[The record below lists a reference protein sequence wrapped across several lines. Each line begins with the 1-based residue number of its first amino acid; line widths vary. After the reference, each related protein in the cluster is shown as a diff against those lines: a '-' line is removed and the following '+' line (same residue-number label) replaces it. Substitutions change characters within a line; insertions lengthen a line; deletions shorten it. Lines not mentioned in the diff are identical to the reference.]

1 MIGDK
6 YRQAGASLMEVLVAM
21 SISLVVTAS
30 MVAMMSNSLGNTAR
44 IVKMTKLSDDMRV
57 AMQMMTRDLRRTSFN
72 ANSMFCYGNADCTS
86 DGSITAAGD
95 VTIVNGSCFWFQ
107 MDRNEGEDPLNG
119 DSTDDSTGGF
129 RRRSVIEGGDDG
141 EEIGWIEMY
150 TGMAPPTCNEADE
163 SDGWVAITDREN
175 MNITGFTIDDSLSY
189 TQVVLQDVNGNTM
202 SQKVRKI
209 RMTVLGQLVLDPSVV
224 RRMEDV
230 ISVRNDL
237 IL

>member
-1 MIGDK
+1 
-6 YRQAGASLMEVLVAM
+6 M

-30 MVAMMSNSLGNTAR
+30 MIALMSNSLGNTAR
-44 IVKMTKLSDDMRV
+44 IIKMTKLSDDMRV
-57 AMQMMTRDLRRTSFN
+57 AMQMMTRDLRRSSFN
-72 ANSMFCYGNADCTS
+72 ADSMLCYGNVDCTT

-107 MDRNEGEDPLNG
+107 LDRAEGEDPLNG

-129 RRRSVIEGGDDG
+129 RRRSVTDNET
-141 EEIGWIEMY
+141 EEEFGWIEMY
-150 TGMAPPTCNEADE
+150 TGTAPPTCNEADE

-189 TQVVLQDVNGNTM
+189 TQVVLQDVNGNEM
-202 SQKVRKI
+202 SQRVRKI
-209 RMTVLGQLVLDPSVV
+209 RMTVLGQLVMDPSVV

>member
-1 MIGDK
+1 MINANF
-6 YRQAGASLMEVLVAM
+6 RQTGASLMEVLIAM

-30 MVAMMSNSLGNTAR
+30 MIALMSNSLGNTAR

-72 ANSMFCYGNADCTS
+72 ANSMFCYGNVDCAS

-95 VTIVNGSCFWFQ
+95 VAIVNGSCFWFQ
-107 MDRNEGEDPLNG
+107 LDRAEGEDPLNG

-129 RRRSVIEGGDDG
+129 RRRSVTEGG
-141 EEIGWIEMY
+141 EEFGWIEMY
-150 TGMAPPTCNEADE
+150 TGTAPPTCSEADE
-163 SDGWVAITDREN
+163 SSGWVAITDREN

-189 TQVVLQDVNGNTM
+189 NQVVLQDVNNNTLE
-202 SQKVRKI
+202 QRVRKI
-209 RMTVLGQLVLDPSVV
+209 RMTVLGQLVMDPSVV

>member
-1 MIGDK
+1 
-6 YRQAGASLMEVLVAM
+6 
-21 SISLVVTAS
+21 
-30 MVAMMSNSLGNTAR
+30 
-44 IVKMTKLSDDMRV
+44 MTKLSDDMRV
-57 AMQMMTRDLRRTSFN
+57 ALQMMTRDLRRTSFN
-72 ANSMFCYGNADCTS
+72 ANSMFCYGNADCAS
-86 DGSITAAGD
+86 DGSITAAGPIA
-95 VTIVNGSCFWFQ
+95 IVNGSCFWFQ
-107 MDRNEGEDPLNG
+107 LDRAEGEDPLNG

-129 RRRSVIEGGDDG
+129 RRRSVTENS
-141 EEIGWIEMY
+141 EEFGWIEMY
-150 TGMAPPTCNEADE
+150 TGTAPPTCNEADE

-189 TQVVLQDVNGNTM
+189 TQVVLQDVNGNEM
-202 SQKVRKI
+202 SQRVRKI